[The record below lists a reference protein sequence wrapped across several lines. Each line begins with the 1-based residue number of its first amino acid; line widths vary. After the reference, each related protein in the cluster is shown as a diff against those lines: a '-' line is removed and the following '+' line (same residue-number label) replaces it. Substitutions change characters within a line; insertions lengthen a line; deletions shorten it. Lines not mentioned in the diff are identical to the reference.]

1 MSCEFITYVHKFL
14 CRHFQL
20 DKRTIAKYTCGL
32 PVQEIQFPAAR
43 IKSPSNSWEKRP
55 GGIQLITQLK
65 TYWKDHLITSP
76 KKNDLVFKHVR
87 GHGKHMLVEIN
98 GLKEMLCAP
107 GLTWSFEQNF
117 TAQTQTINFYKSAE
131 QLNVTRVWMWI
142 PPARFPHSSSSCPLW
157 DVYSRLSSAQ
167 RSCYRVPFQKHS
179 TLLRIKTQPNVS
191 SFFHKTSF
199 KRFFLIYRI
208 F

>member
-1 MSCEFITYVHKFL
+1 MGEKAGWHSTHN
-14 CRHFQL
+14 
-20 DKRTIAKYTCGL
+20 
-32 PVQEIQFPAAR
+32 P
-43 IKSPSNSWEKRP
+43 IKDILERSSYYKP
-55 GGIQLITQLK
+55 
-65 TYWKDHLITSP
+65 P
-76 KKNDLVFKHVR
+76 KKWPGVQACSWPWQAH
-87 GHGKHMLVEIN
+87 LVEIN
-98 GLKEMLCAP
+98 GLLKEMLCAP